1 MALSGEIIRFTGF
14 HIFVKKK
21 SAMSNVI
28 YLLQFDKRIIMKF
41 DMTGTKVVDLPGNNN
56 DTKHENRT
64 EHCTC
69 RPRAKA
75 AL

>member
-41 DMTGTKVVDLPGNNN
+41 DMAGTKVVDLPVDLPGSNNN
-56 DTKHENRT
+56 TR

-69 RPRAKA
+69 RPRAKT
-75 AL
+75 L